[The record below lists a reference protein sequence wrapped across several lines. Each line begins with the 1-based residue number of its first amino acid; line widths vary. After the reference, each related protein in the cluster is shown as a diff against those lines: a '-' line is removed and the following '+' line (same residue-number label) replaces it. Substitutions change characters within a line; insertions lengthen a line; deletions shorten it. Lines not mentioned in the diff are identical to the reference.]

1 MTAVGDS
8 SLLRDTTL
16 SEEKEEEEE
25 EEFDDER
32 EVESVMNWDFN
43 DFAITDHRLQLYCDL
58 SLFREGEALLLVV
71 RADIRVL
78 SSPSLFWPGLC
89 VVTNKRIHLLRIIS
103 PETEEPSEW
112 LEVRCS
118 ATVTRLERL
127 VGLVGGQGIGLEL
140 GPESKKEV
148 VQHSFYR
155 LPMAASQSQP
165 SGDGG
170 DCYYL
175 LMRDR
180 ERTARMVQQL
190 VDTLQ
195 QAVRAT
201 PIPVTWM
208 TREEDSLLTGQ
219 VMKACPEAEGG
230 LSLFQMARLR
240 IQGEWQSISVVITP
254 SHLVLTRDFFT
265 WLFQPGKEQLEVLA
279 AIAIP
284 TIQGLSIFEKW
295 PDRLSLKT
303 ESGHH
308 RLKLETEDGV
318 LQLVAALRS
327 PWEAARSAALEE
339 ATKFHLSGSSKV
351 VVMQTL
357 LTDDSVTP
365 STFSLGQ
372 WIKVTSQAVEQKF

>member
-1 MTAVGDS
+1 MTEQDWEGRAAHNREDGGASIGRLGSKGEDVSSIEGEADNTFHSCRSDSEDDGEMTTVGDS

-16 SEEKEEEEE
+16 SEEKEDEEEEE
-25 EEFDDER
+25 EEFEDDER

-118 ATVTRLERL
+118 TAVTRLERL

-140 GPESKKEV
+140 GPEAKEI

-155 LPMAASQSQP
+155 LPMAASQPQTG
-165 SGDGG
+165 GDGG
-170 DCYYL
+170 DCFYL

-201 PIPVTWM
+201 PIPVTW
-208 TREEDSLLTGQ
+208 RLL
-219 VMKACPEAEGG
+219 
-230 LSLFQMARLR
+230 LFADER
-240 IQGEWQSISVVITP
+240 QGA
-254 SHLVLTRDFFT
+254 HC
-265 WLFQPGKEQLEVLA
+265 
-279 AIAIP
+279 
-284 TIQGLSIFEKW
+284 
-295 PDRLSLKT
+295 
-303 ESGHH
+303 
-308 RLKLETEDGV
+308 
-318 LQLVAALRS
+318 
-327 PWEAARSAALEE
+327 
-339 ATKFHLSGSSKV
+339 
-351 VVMQTL
+351 
-357 LTDDSVTP
+357 
-365 STFSLGQ
+365 
-372 WIKVTSQAVEQKF
+372 